1 MVWMTA
7 AEALDVLNVRP
18 QTLYAN
24 VSRGKIRA
32 RPDDD
37 DPRRSLYHRDDVL
50 RMARRANGRRKV
62 EAVSTQAM
70 QYGDPVLPS
79 AISTALD
86 GRLYYRG
93 QDAAV
98 LSDTASLE
106 DIAAL
111 LWECPPAEAAAI
123 WASCLQ
129 PAPASVGQTTRG
141 GTAGAGAAIEGGD
154 AMRAKQA
161 AAGGG
166 TKAVDALAA
175 GLLALAQRSASD
187 RPSLGR
193 PAAELRAEA
202 ASVLATLIAAMVNA
216 STPAVHA
223 SGGAGADGAD
233 SAGAGAGGP
242 CAGGGSAGAGSAGG
256 PCAGGGSAGANGAA
270 VCAPGDDSAL
280 PISRRLARAWRAEQH
295 EDLIRRALVLMAD
308 HELNASTFATRVA
321 ISTGAAL
328 AAGVLAGFT
337 TLTGPLHG
345 GAAAEFA
352 QLAAQ
357 AQAGNADDAVRRWLA
372 SQRPLPGFG
381 HPLYPAGDPR
391 AQALLKKLPEI
402 QPLEALAVAAE
413 QQAGELPSIDY
424 ALAALTAACGLPK
437 DAPFILFATGRC
449 VGWLAHALEQVR
461 ANRLI
466 RPRAR
471 YTGPAP
477 LTAGIY

>member
-7 AEALDVLNVRP
+7 AEALAVLAVRP

-32 RPDDD
+32 RPDHD

-79 AISTALD
+79 AISTAIG
-86 GRLYYRG
+86 GRLFYRG
-93 QDAAV
+93 HDATTLA
-98 LSDTASLE
+98 DAASLE

-111 LWECPPAEAAAI
+111 LWECTPAEAAAI
-123 WASCLQ
+123 W
-129 PAPASVGQTTRG
+129 PAPATEPAPDSHCGVEVP
-141 GTAGAGAAIEGGD
+141 ADCELP
-154 AMRAKQA
+154 
-161 AAGGG
+161 AAG
-166 TKAVDALAA
+166 ALAA
-175 GLLALAQRSASD
+175 GLLALARRSAID
-187 RPSLGR
+187 QPSLGR
-193 PAAELRAEA
+193 PAAALRAEA
-202 ASVLATLIAAMVNA
+202 ASVLASLVTALTGRCDTGLI
-216 STPAVHA
+216 ST
-223 SGGAGADGAD
+223 
-233 SAGAGAGGP
+233 
-242 CAGGGSAGAGSAGG
+242 
-256 PCAGGGSAGANGAA
+256 
-270 VCAPGDDSAL
+270 
-280 PISRRLARAWRAEQH
+280 RLARAWHAEQH
-295 EDLIRRALVLMAD
+295 EHLIRRTLVLMAD

-321 ISTGAAL
+321 ISTGASL

-345 GAAAEFA
+345 GAPAEFA
-352 QLAAQ
+352 QLISHARKHGAAE
-357 AQAGNADDAVRRWLA
+357 AVRQWRA
-372 SQRPLPGFG
+372 SQRPLPAFG
-381 HPLYPAGDPR
+381 HPLYPDGDPR
-391 AQALLKKLPEI
+391 AHALLGLLPTI
-402 QPLEALAVAAE
+402 QPHEALAAAAE

-424 ALAALTAACGLPK
+424 ALSVLTTACGLPD

-449 VGWLAHALEQVR
+449 VGWLAHALEQVQ

-477 LTAGIY
+477 LNAGIY

>member
-32 RPDDD
+32 KPDDD
-37 DPRRSLYHRDDVL
+37 DTRRSLYHRDDVL

-79 AISTALD
+79 AISTAID

-93 QDAAV
+93 HDAAT
-98 LSDTASLE
+98 LAETASLE

-111 LWECPPAEAAAI
+111 LWECTPAEAAGI
-123 WASCLQ
+123 W
-129 PAPASVGQTTRG
+129 PASATPAAPGLAARG
-141 GTAGAGAAIEGGD
+141 PTKPGLAAPWPAAPCPAAPDLAAPGPITAWPASPGPDNNAATGGAATGS
-154 AMRAKQA
+154 
-161 AAGGG
+161 
-166 TKAVDALAA
+166 ALAA
-175 GLLALAQRSASD
+175 GLLCLARRSATD
-187 RPSLGR
+187 APSLGR

-202 ASVLATLIAAMVNA
+202 AGIVTALADAM
-216 STPAVHA
+216 T
-223 SGGAGADGAD
+223 GRADTGPV
-233 SAGAGAGGP
+233 SA
-242 CAGGGSAGAGSAGG
+242 
-256 PCAGGGSAGANGAA
+256 
-270 VCAPGDDSAL
+270 
-280 PISRRLARAWRAEQH
+280 RLARAWHAGAH
-295 EDLIRRALVLMAD
+295 EDLIRRTLVLMAD

-321 ISTGAAL
+321 ISTGASL

-345 GAAAEFA
+345 GAAQEFA
-352 QLAAQ
+352 QLLAHAR
-357 AQAGNADDAVRRWLA
+357 ASSADEAVQTWLA
-372 SQRPLPGFG
+372 SQRPLPAFG
-381 HPLYPAGDPR
+381 HPLYPDGDPR
-391 AQALLKKLPEI
+391 AQALLKKLPEV
-402 QPLEALAVAAE
+402 QLHEALAVAAE

-424 ALAALTAACGLPK
+424 ALSALTAACGLPP
-437 DAPFILFATGRC
+437 DAPFILFAMGRC
-449 VGWLAHALEQVR
+449 VGWLAHALEQVQ
-461 ANRLI
+461 AKRLI

-477 LTAGIY
+477 ASVSAGIY